1 MILPC
6 ETNALLIIKRSN
18 EKKRAEIFLF
28 RGAQENGS
36 RIMPPT
42 AWDFQNQLMAILNA
56 ARQSGKPHIDV
67 ESNHLHAQTMV
78 HPDSTHKMALCYE
91 VMIRM
96 MRASDSIVNE
106 LPDGKGVT
114 IRYVFRVSA
123 QA

>member
-1 MILPC
+1 
-6 ETNALLIIKRSN
+6 
-18 EKKRAEIFLF
+18 
-28 RGAQENGS
+28 
-36 RIMPPT
+36 MPPT

-67 ESNHLHAQTMV
+67 ESNHLHAQLV
-78 HPDSTHKMALCYE
+78 GHSDSTHEAALCCD

-96 MRASDSIVNE
+96 MRTGDSIVNE

-114 IRYVFRVSA
+114 IRYAFRRSG